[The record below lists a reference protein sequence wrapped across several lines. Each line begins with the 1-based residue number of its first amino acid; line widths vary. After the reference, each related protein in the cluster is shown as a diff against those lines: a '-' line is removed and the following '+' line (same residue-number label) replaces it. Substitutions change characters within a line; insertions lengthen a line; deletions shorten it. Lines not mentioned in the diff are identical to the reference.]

1 MKTIYLSI
9 AFSLLLKAGL
19 AQTIPLD
26 SLYLGQN
33 LPGDSAI
40 IFAPNIVSLDNR
52 FEGEISFSPVGK
64 ECCFSTF
71 DGVNWTWATILYANY
86 KNNKWSSFKPA
97 PFIDSTS
104 YFDISPNYSSD
115 SQKFVFSSA
124 RPSKEYAYV
133 DLWICERAGESWGKP
148 VKLPNTINN
157 PNDDESYCSIVNN
170 GNIYLNKDF
179 TSAIWFSSFINGNYS
194 QAVKVSEPVNSIY
207 GAGHPCVALDESYMI
222 FSSDRPCSS
231 GLVDLYISYK
241 KADNSWTNPK
251 NLGPKINSADRDGQ
265 PTMSPDGK
273 YLFFVR
279 SIKNKYIDIYCVK
292 ASFIDSLRKTNFE
305 PWLKAQI
312 PNQTDSVGH
321 SFSFTIPDTIFID
334 DDGNNTLT
342 YSATL
347 SDGNSLPSWLT
358 FEPSTRTFSG
368 TPIEIGTFNMKAI
381 ATDTAK
387 TSVSCTFAIRIITN
401 PKK

>member
-40 IFAPNIVSLDNR
+40 IFAPNIVSLNNR
-52 FEGEISFSPVGK
+52 FEGGISFSPDGT
-64 ECCFSTF
+64 ECCFSTV

-86 KNNKWSSFKPA
+86 KNNKWSNCKPA

-104 YFDISPNYSSD
+104 YFDLSPDYSQD
-115 SQKFVFSSA
+115 GRKFVFSSA

-133 DLWICERAGESWGKP
+133 DLWICERAGEVWGKP
-148 VKLPNTINN
+148 VKLPSTINN
-157 PNDDESYCSIVNN
+157 PNDDESFCSIVNH
-170 GNIYLNKDF
+170 GNIYFNKDF
-179 TSAIWFSSFINGNYS
+179 TGAIWFSSFTNGNYS
-194 QAVKVSEPVNSIY
+194 QAVKVSSPVNSIY
-207 GAGHPCVALDESYMI
+207 GAAHACVATDESYMI
-222 FSSDRPCSS
+222 FSSDRPGGS

-241 KADNSWTNPK
+241 KTDNSWTNPK
-251 NLGPKINSADRDGQ
+251 NLGPRINSADRDGQ
-265 PTMSPDGK
+265 PTMSPDRK

-279 SIKNKYIDIYCVK
+279 SIKNRYSDIYWVK
-292 ASFIDSLRKTNFE
+292 TSFIDSLRTTNFE
-305 PWLKAQI
+305 PWLKVQI
-312 PNQTDSVGH
+312 PNQTGSVGH
-321 SFSFTIPDTIFID
+321 SFRYTVPDNTFID
-334 DDGNNTLT
+334 DDGNNTLI

-347 SDGNSLPSWLT
+347 SDGNSLPSWLSFNSGT
-358 FEPSTRTFSG
+358 GTFSG
-368 TPIEIGTFNMKAI
+368 TPTEKGESDIKII

-387 TSVSCTFAIRIITN
+387 AYTSCIFQLIIR
-401 PKK
+401 